1 MKSDMN
7 DWQLGSGAAA
17 IATKLHYFNT
27 DFDLED
33 ICWSPAASTG
43 ALSNRTPWS
52 WRRTFQ
58 TEYYIHNK
66 HPSSRQIL
74 GILSSNLHKAKPKLP
89 QVTRLETQY
98 LIFFI
103 LT

>member
-1 MKSDMN
+1 MKNDMN

-33 ICWSPAASTG
+33 MCWSPAASTK

-58 TEYYIHNK
+58 TEYYTPTLLTKSELFSFNFRK
-66 HPSSRQIL
+66 FYLGPAKNVEMGSR
-74 GILSSNLHKAKPKLP
+74 H
-89 QVTRLETQY
+89 
-98 LIFFI
+98 
-103 LT
+103 

>member
-33 ICWSPAASTG
+33 ICWSPAASTVHYPTAHRG
-43 ALSNRTPWS
+43 HGGGHSRLNIT
-52 WRRTFQ
+52 
-58 TEYYIHNK
+58 
-66 HPSSRQIL
+66 HP
-74 GILSSNLHKAKPKLP
+74 P
-89 QVTRLETQY
+89 
-98 LIFFI
+98 
-103 LT
+103 

>member
-1 MKSDMN
+1 MN

-33 ICWSPAASTG
+33 MCWSPAASTG

-52 WRRTFQ
+52 WRRAFQ
-58 TEYYIHNK
+58 TEYYT
-66 HPSSRQIL
+66 HPSSR
-74 GILSSNLHKAKPKLP
+74 LS
-89 QVTRLETQY
+89 
-98 LIFFI
+98 
-103 LT
+103 